1 MLNAHVQR
9 TSAHETWKLN
19 YLVKCDMNPKQC
31 TAEASKEWKESERE
45 KNWIVNR
52 SNDNRMIGA
61 NNNTCTHQRLQPAS
75 PFSRCSFLYWVLS
88 DARVWLWFTFYN
100 WNHWYRDLCWL
111 RNASMEFSYNFK
123 LFRPNASQQTPF
135 SAHPDSVDS
144 SWFAILTLHCTIFFF
159 FPQFVC
165 GRCVHW
171 FKPNKLN
178 TFKWRQS
185 IFNQIIIF
193 IRNTNPWKCWMR
205 QTFKIAFDYY
215 PNYSCILT
223 KVRINKS

>member
-1 MLNAHVQR
+1 MH
-9 TSAHETWKLN
+9 SARLLTNMKIKLSRKARHESQSSNEMKE
-19 YLVKCDMNPKQC
+19 KQ
-31 TAEASKEWKESERE
+31 KRG

-52 SNDNRMIGA
+52 RQRHNRMIGA
-61 NNNTCTHQRLQPAS
+61 NNNTCTHAS
-75 PFSRCSFLYWVLS
+75 PSPQLLRFLLHSSSSIHFIEFYRMRVCGS
-88 DARVWLWFTFYN
+88 DLHFTIETIDIEICVGCETHPWSSLTILNCFDQMPHN
-100 WNHWYRDLCWL
+100 
-111 RNASMEFSYNFK
+111 K
-123 LFRPNASQQTPF
+123 L

-223 KVRINKS
+223 KVRIKKS